1 MLLGNFAL
9 SLWWLRVSAQVFFA
23 SLGECCSIYYIWY
36 GTIWAEAI
44 SNHSET
50 APSPQNR
57 TRGCLAIYPSY
68 GEVRLAYVQE
78 NISDIRSVVEVV
90 EL

>member
-1 MLLGNFAL
+1 M
-9 SLWWLRVSAQVFFA
+9 
-23 SLGECCSIYYIWY
+23 
-36 GTIWAEAI
+36 IWAEAI

-57 TRGCLAIYPSY
+57 TRGCLAIYPSF
-68 GEVRLAYVQE
+68 GEVCLAYVEE
-78 NISDIRSVVEVV
+78 NVSDIGSVVEVV